1 MNEAKERAVFWWILL
16 ATVAAFWIIIDLWFR
31 VGSAQAADTVAM
43 TCDPPTHRVANGDCG
58 QQGTP
63 LTAEDLAALTYTFSY
78 RQVGVGA
85 AWVNIE
91 SSTPSVAL
99 TLAGYGVLY
108 EVVVG
113 ASFPGGPIL
122 CVTDPPLEYRTDP
135 DTSAPGPCSAF
146 GINKV
151 VQ

>member
-1 MNEAKERAVFWWILL
+1 MNEAKEHAVWRTLLVVLVAFWAVLAVF
-16 ATVAAFWIIIDLWFR
+16 FWPNF
-31 VGSAQAADTVAM
+31 AQAADTVAM
-43 TCDPPTHRVANGDCG
+43 TCDPPTHRMANDDCG

-78 RQVGVGA
+78 RQVGAGA

-146 GINKV
+146 GINK
-151 VQ
+151 QP